1 MKVAVKVIALLI
13 PIIDHRDALHVRVF
27 MHSVHTLQD
36 LTTVTA
42 RADSVPRA
50 SAQTCSRMLLSSVA
64 VISLAVVTIIVRDM
78 ASSVVVIS
86 LVSSRVAIVPVTI
99 AMKRVVISLASSRAA
114 IVPVTIATKRVV
126 ISLASSKAA
135 IVPVTIAMK
144 RAAISP
150 VSRAMDSRAIS
161 SVAAMVSSVA
171 VMVSSVAV
179 MVSSVAV
186 MVSSV
191 VATISVAAIIPMQ
204 SIL

>member
-42 RADSVPRA
+42 KADSAPRA
-50 SAQTCSRMLLSSVA
+50 SVLTCSRMLLSSVA

-86 LVSSRVAIVPVTI
+86 PVSSRAAIVPVIIATKRAAISLASSKVVIVPVTI
-99 AMKRVVISLASSRAA
+99 ATKRAVISLASSRAA
-114 IVPVTIATKRVV
+114 IVPVIIAT
-126 ISLASSKAA
+126 
-135 IVPVTIAMK
+135 K

-150 VSRAMDSRAIS
+150 VSRVMDSRAIS

-171 VMVSSVAV
+171 VMASSAVATVSSVAV
-179 MVSSVAV
+179 MA
-186 MVSSV
+186 SSV
-191 VATISVAAIIPMQ
+191 VVTTSVAAIIPTL

>member
-42 RADSVPRA
+42 KADSAPRA
-50 SAQTCSRMLLSSVA
+50 SVLTCSRMLLSSVA

-86 LVSSRVAIVPVTI
+86 PVSSKAAIVPVII
-99 AMKRVVISLASSRAA
+99 AMKRVVISLASSRVA

-126 ISLASSKAA
+126 ISPVSSRGA

-161 SVAAMVSSVA
+161 SVADMASSVAVTVSSAVATVSSVA
-171 VMVSSVAV
+171 VMA
-179 MVSSVAV
+179 
-186 MVSSV
+186 SSV
-191 VATISVAAIIPMQ
+191 VATTSVAAIIPML